1 MANQSAFIDGYWR
14 SGDLAK
20 IDEDGFIYI
29 MDRKK
34 DMINRGGEKVYSV
47 EVENVIYTHP
57 KVLEVAVVGIPD
69 EIFGEMVKVFIVTK
83 ENIVLEKDEII
94 EFTSKQLASYKVPK
108 EIEIVSELPR
118 NPGGKVLKNRLKN
131 A

>member
-1 MANQSAFIDGYWR
+1 M
-14 SGDLAK
+14 
-20 IDEDGFIYI
+20 
-29 MDRKK
+29 
-34 DMINRGGEKVYSV
+34 
-47 EVENVIYTHP
+47 YTHP

-69 EIFGEMVKVFIVTK
+69 EIFGEMVKAFK

-108 EIEIVSELPR
+108 EIEFVSELPR

>member
-1 MANQSAFIDGYWR
+1 
-14 SGDLAK
+14 
-20 IDEDGFIYI
+20 

-47 EVENVIYTHP
+47 EAENVIYTHP

-108 EIEIVSELPR
+108 EIEFVSELPR
-118 NPGGKVLKNRLKN
+118 NTGGKVLKNRLKN

>member
-1 MANQSAFIDGYWR
+1 MVNQSAFIDGYWR

-69 EIFGEMVKVFIVTK
+69 EIFGEMVKAFIVTK

-108 EIEIVSELPR
+108 EIEFVSELPR